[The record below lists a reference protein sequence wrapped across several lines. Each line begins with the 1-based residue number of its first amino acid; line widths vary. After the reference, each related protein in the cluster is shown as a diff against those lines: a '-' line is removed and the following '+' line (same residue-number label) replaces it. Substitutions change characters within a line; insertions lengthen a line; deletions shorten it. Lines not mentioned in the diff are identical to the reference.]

1 MKSFLNKC
9 RRSVLTDGTTETIP
23 HGDLRL
29 LVLHVVLSEGPMARP
44 EIERRIAERLARAGA
59 ECAPVDLVIDM
70 LEHLDY
76 LRSFTHGQAYG
87 ITEDGITLLDA
98 NRTMLTALLSQHG
111 FAPSA
116 SDDAE
121 AAVMQSLDG
130 LGLALR
136 LSLVAG
142 RLSRRQARRVAR
154 TLDAL
159 TVRIE
164 LA

>member
-1 MKSFLNKC
+1 
-9 RRSVLTDGTTETIP
+9 
-23 HGDLRL
+23 
-29 LVLHVVLSEGPMARP
+29 
-44 EIERRIAERLARAGA
+44 
-59 ECAPVDLVIDM
+59 
-70 LEHLDY
+70 
-76 LRSFTHGQAYG
+76 
-87 ITEDGITLLDA
+87 
-98 NRTMLTALLSQHG
+98 MLTALLSQHG